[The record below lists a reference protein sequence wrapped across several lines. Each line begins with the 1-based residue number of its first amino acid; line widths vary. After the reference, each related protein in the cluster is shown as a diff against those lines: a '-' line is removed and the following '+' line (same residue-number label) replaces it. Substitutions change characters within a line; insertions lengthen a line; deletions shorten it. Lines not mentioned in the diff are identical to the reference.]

1 MNKIDRTIYD
11 NLDLLPEDLTGWN
24 GASDIFNVL
33 IDRIKPTT
41 IIEVGTWKGLSTIT
55 MGKCIQALNLP
66 TKIYCVDTWLGSIEF
81 WDEYAHTEDRNLML
95 KNGYPNIYYQFLSNV
110 VHNKLEDVIIPF
122 PNTSDNGFRFFQRK
136 NINADII
143 YIDASHE
150 EEDVYKDI
158 FNYFQ
163 LLNNNGVIFGDDFSD
178 WAGVQNA
185 VNRFATEN
193 NLNVF
198 VVANNY
204 WVIYK
209 TENSL

>member
-33 IDRIKPTT
+33 IDRIKPTI

-66 TKIYCVDTWLGSIEF
+66 TKIYCVDTWLGAIEF